1 MKRIIVFLL
10 IVGCVAGLTGCTN
23 EDKAMGSRGYLR
35 IGVEND
41 VTLQTKAAYAASL
54 NVTILDA
61 AEDTVKHI
69 TGFDPALND
78 RIELEAG
85 AYSVVVTSGNR
96 DSAAWEMPF
105 FYGKEECRIVADQ
118 LSDVQVVCKIAN
130 TKVTVD
136 YSDSFKTYFPEYT
149 ATVSNSSGS
158 LVYEKGETRGGF
170 FAAEKLTAVLNLTN
184 TDGRTFVLKRVF
196 PNIEEKT
203 HYNLKFTL
211 EEGSGSNDAGGNF
224 EITVDEEAEMILIRI
239 PIVADELEK
248 MQVPSF
254 RIEGFDAGN
263 SLVLTSG
270 EAPDNSVKVVAPN
283 SIETFRLLIQSDSLN
298 AKGIASFD
306 LANLSES
313 EKVLLESFS
322 FPVQLVKDA
331 TDTVTFDLKAM
342 ANALVPYDSRVQ
354 VHTFTFIVLD
364 KMHQEQ
370 TVSFSY
376 QVKPNTGVFTSEMTP
391 AAVWTTFAR
400 LGAMTDNQAGLGFE
414 YKEADAVDWTEVSVS
429 SKNADGSFGCLVSEL
444 KPHTNYVYRGFSN
457 DDLNGGV
464 RIYGNEVAFT
474 TDYANA
480 DENGN
485 AFVPNLDFDDWY
497 KDGKTWYLGLN
508 ADVRFWDSGN
518 KGANTLEESNPT
530 AKEEF
535 VVVAQTPDNKAAA
548 KLESKKVNAAIFN
561 VFAAGNIYT
570 GSFVKAVVG
579 LTAEKS
585 GAELDFGQSYKGGR
599 PTKLTGYY
607 NYIPATVNWGSH
619 NELVQGVQD
628 KCAIYVALMDWSAP
642 YRVNT
647 KEKDFVK
654 FDGSDVIAYGE
665 LDDTKYVNA
674 PVDQNGYK
682 YFEIDINYRDTK
694 RTPTY
699 ILIVASAS
707 KYGDYF
713 TGGVGSTLYI
723 DEFELQYDYNPASF
737 AGTELEGLQPAN
749 TNN

>member
-1 MKRIIVFLL
+1 MKRIIGFLL
-10 IVGCVAGLTGCTN
+10 IIGCVAGLTGCTN

-41 VTLQTKAAYAASL
+41 VTLQTKAASAVSL

-69 TGFDPALND
+69 ADFDPALND

-85 AYSVVVTSGNR
+85 AYSVIVTSGNR
-96 DSAAWEMPF
+96 DSAAWETPF

-136 YSDSFKTYFPEYT
+136 YGDSFKTYFPEYT

-158 LVYEKGETRGGF
+158 LVYEKEETRGGF
-170 FAAEKLTAVLNLTN
+170 FAAEKLTVVLNLTN
-184 TDGRTFVLKRVF
+184 TDGRPFVLKRVF

-211 EEGSGSNDAGGNF
+211 DEESGSNDAGGNF

-248 MQVPSF
+248 MQVPVF
-254 RIEGFDAGN
+254 KLEGFDTNN
-263 SLVLTSG
+263 SLIVKAG
-270 EAPDNSVKVVAPN
+270 EATDNLVKVVAPN

-306 LANLSES
+306 LANLSDS
-313 EKVLLESFS
+313 EKALLESIS
-322 FPVQLVKDA
+322 FPVQPVKEV
-331 TDTVTFDLKAM
+331 TDTVTFDLKTM
-342 ANALVPYDSRVQ
+342 ANALLPYDDRIQ

-376 QVKPNTGVFTSEMTP
+376 EVKPNAGVFTSEMTP
-391 AAVWTTFAR
+391 ASVWTTFAR
-400 LGAMTDNQAGLGFE
+400 LSAITDNETDLGFE
-414 YKEADAVDWTEVSVS
+414 YKEVNAPDWTEVAIS
-429 SKNADGSFGCLVSEL
+429 SKNADNSFGCLVSGL
-444 KPHTNYVYRGFSN
+444 KPHTNYIYRGFCN
-457 DDLNGGV
+457 DDLNGEG

-485 AFVPNLDFDDWY
+485 PFVPNLGFDNWSTRR
-497 KDGKTWYLGLN
+497 GKGAIGNVDYRSPN
-508 ADVRFWDSGN
+508 AENDPIFWDSGN
-518 KGANTLEESNPT
+518 RGTATVGKNPT
-530 AKEEF
+530 SDEDEVIVSKEGNTTAAILKSD
-535 VVVAQTPDNKAAA
+535 VVAGT
-548 KLESKKVNAAIFN
+548 
-561 VFAAGNIYT
+561 FAAGNIYS
-570 GSFVKAVVG
+570 GVFQNVVG
-579 LTAEKS
+579 MS
-585 GAELDFGQSYKGGR
+585 GASLNFGQPYAGGK
-599 PTKLTGYY
+599 PTKLVGYY
-607 NYIPATVNWGSH
+607 RYIPVNVSDGGYK
-619 NELVQGVQD
+619 ELVNGSSMD
-628 KCAIYVALMDWSAP
+628 KCAIYIVLCKWNSP
-642 YRVNT
+642 FNVNT
-647 KEKDFVK
+647 STGTFVDLTKEDI
-654 FDGSDVIAYGE
+654 IAYGE
-665 LDDTKYVNA
+665 ISEA
-674 PVDQNGYK
+674 EASRQNMTEYQK
-682 YFEIDINYRDTK
+682 FEIDIKYRDITVE
-694 RTPTY
+694 PTY

-713 TGGVGSTLYI
+713 TGGKGSTLYI

>member
-1 MKRIIVFLL
+1 MKRIIGFLL
-10 IVGCVAGLTGCTN
+10 IIGYVTGLTGCTN
-23 EDKAMGSRGYLR
+23 EDKAMGNRGYLR
-35 IGVEND
+35 LGVESD

-61 AEDTVKHI
+61 ADDTVKHL
-69 TGFDPALND
+69 TNFDPALND

-85 AYSVVVTSGNR
+85 AYSVIVTSGNR
-96 DSAAWEMPF
+96 DSAAWETPF

-211 EEGSGSNDAGGNF
+211 DEGSGSNDAGGNF

-254 RIEGFDAGN
+254 RLEGFEAGN

-270 EAPDNSVKVVAPN
+270 EAPDNCVKVVAPN
-283 SIETFRLLIQSDSLN
+283 SIETFRLLVQSDSLN
-298 AKGIASFD
+298 AKGITSFD
-306 LANLSES
+306 LAGLSDS
-313 EKVLLESFS
+313 DRALLESIS
-322 FPVQLVKDA
+322 FPVQPVKDV

-342 ANALVPYDSRVQ
+342 ANALAPYEGRIQ
-354 VHTFTFIVLD
+354 VHTFTLIVLD

-391 AAVWTTFAR
+391 ATVWTTFAR
-400 LGAMTDNQAGLGFE
+400 LSAMTDNQAGLGFE
-414 YKEADAVDWTEVSVS
+414 YKEADAADWTEVIVS
-429 SKNADGSFGCLVSEL
+429 SKNADGSFGCLVSGL
-444 KPHTNYVYRGFSN
+444 NPHTNYVYRGFSN

-464 RIYGNEVAFT
+464 RIYGNEVTFT
-474 TDYANA
+474 TDFANN
-480 DENGN
+480 DGIGN
-485 AFVPNLDFDDWY
+485 PFIPNLGFEDWCKNSDITY
-497 KDGKTWYLGLN
+497 PNKDVNSNY
-508 ADVRFWDSGN
+508 FWDSGN
-518 KGANTLEESNPT
+518 EGAKKAKKTPTESESSIVVKGL
-530 AKEEF
+530 
-535 VVVAQTPDNKAAA
+535 AA
-548 KLESKKVNAAIFN
+548 KLHTEMATIVGIGKL
-561 VFAAGNIYT
+561 AAGNIY
-570 GSFVKAVVG
+570 
-579 LTAEKS
+579 S
-585 GAELDFGQSYKGGR
+585 GKYVETTYSPMGAKLDFGRPCILR
-599 PTKLTGYY
+599 PTRLTGYY
-607 NYIPATVNWGSH
+607 RYSPGTINEAEGNYTYLKNKRDSCHVYI
-619 NELVQGVQD
+619 
-628 KCAIYVALMDWSAP
+628 ALCKNSSSQTWP
-642 YRVNT
+642 FRVVTGEGKFANL
-647 KEKDFVK
+647 KDE
-654 FDGSDVIAYGE
+654 GIIAYGE
-665 LDDTKYVNA
+665 FYA
-674 PVDQNGYK
+674 SPESAMSEYQP
-682 YFEIDINYRDTK
+682 FSIDIVYRDIQSV
-694 RTPTY
+694 PTHV
-699 ILIVASAS
+699 LIVATSS

-713 TGGVGSTLYI
+713 TGSTSSILYI
-723 DEFELQYDYNPASF
+723 DEFNLEFDYNPVSF
-737 AGTELEGLQPAN
+737 TGTELEGLQPAN

>member
-149 ATVSNSSGS
+149 ATISNSSGS

-429 SKNADGSFGCLVSEL
+429 SKNVDGSFGCLVSEL

-485 AFVPNLDFDDWY
+485 AFVPNLGFDDWS
-497 KDGKTWYLGLN
+497 KMDKSWVANSDGTESYWG
-508 ADVRFWDSGN
+508 SGN
-518 KGANTLEESNPT
+518 KGANTIGTNNPT
-530 AKEEF
+530 APEENMVIKGKAVKLASEKI
-535 VVVAQTPDNKAAA
+535 VVVLAAA
-548 KLESKKVNAAIFN
+548 SLYS
-561 VFAAGNIYT
+561 GY
-570 GSFVKAVVG
+570 FVKTDG
-579 LTAEKS
+579 MNGILS
-585 GAELDFGQSYKGGR
+585 FGRPYTGR
-599 PTKLTGYY
+599 PTRLVGYY
-607 NYIPATVNWGSH
+607 RYTPGTIDMAKDDCPDNVKKGDRDQCH
-619 NELVQGVQD
+619 
-628 KCAIYVALMDWSAP
+628 IYVALC
-642 YRVNT
+642 T
-647 KEKDFVK
+647 KNYEIRTNSSNRQLFNKNDE
-654 FDGSDVIAYGE
+654 SVIAYGE
-665 LDDTKYVNA
+665 LIGKESISGDEKNNYRRFN
-674 PVDQNGYK
+674 
-682 YFEIDINYRDTK
+682 IDIKYREPGIVK
-694 RTPTY
+694 QPSY
-699 ILIVASAS
+699 IVIVATAS

-713 TGGVGSTLYI
+713 TGSTGSVLYL

>member
-10 IVGCVAGLTGCTN
+10 IIGYVAGLTGCTN

-35 IGVEND
+35 LGVEND

-85 AYSVVVTSGNR
+85 AYSVIVTSGNR

-149 ATVSNSSGS
+149 ATISNSSGS
-158 LVYEKGETRGGF
+158 LVYEKGEMRGGF

-254 RIEGFDAGN
+254 RLEGFDAGS

-270 EAPDNSVKVVAPN
+270 EASDNRVKVVAPN

-322 FPVQLVKDA
+322 FPVQPVKDA

-342 ANALVPYDSRVQ
+342 ANALVPYEGRIQ

-391 AAVWTTFAR
+391 ATVWTTFAR
-400 LGAMTDNQAGLGFE
+400 LSAMTDNQAGLGFE

-429 SKNADGSFGCLVSEL
+429 SKNADGSFGCLVSGL

-464 RIYGNEVAFT
+464 RIYGNEVAFN
-474 TDYANA
+474 TDYANV

-485 AFVPNLDFDDWY
+485 PFVPNLGFDDWY
-497 KDGKTWYLGLN
+497 SGSVKYPNKTSEIY
-508 ADVRFWDSGN
+508 WDSGN
-518 KGANTLEESNPT
+518 TG
-530 AKEEF
+530 
-535 VVVAQTPDNKAAA
+535 A
-548 KLESKKVNAAIFN
+548 KLGGKTPTDETSDTRIGTGRAAYLKSQF
-561 VFAAGNIYT
+561 VGVGSLGKFAAGNLYSGVFGETI
-570 GSFVKAVVG
+570 GM
-579 LTAEKS
+579 S
-585 GAELDFGQSYKGGR
+585 GAKINMGQPFNGGR
-599 PTKLTGYY
+599 PTRLKGWYKY
-607 NYIPATVNWGSH
+607 NSGSI
-619 NELVQGVQD
+619 NYSELGNVSQGVPD
-628 KCAIYVALMDWSAP
+628 TCHIYVALFNDWTS
-642 YRVNT
+642 RFQVNT
-647 KEKDFVK
+647 KEGTFVDK
-654 FDGSDVIAYGE
+654 SKAVGYGE
-665 LDDTKYVNA
+665 FFTATNA
-674 PVDQNGYK
+674 TQYTEFN
-682 YFEIDINYRDTK
+682 IDIKYNEDGLNLK
-694 RTPTY
+694 PTY
-699 ILIVASAS
+699 ILIVMTAS

-713 TGGVGSTLYI
+713 TGSTSSVLYV
-723 DEFELQYDYNPASF
+723 DDCELQYDYNPASF